1 MYMDLGSPEAMG
13 DSSHLVNKNIV
24 MYSLFAAR
32 LYQVENWASG
42 LSVRCREF
50 TWPFCLLGSQRRLPE
65 MLEGPDSSACFKVT

>member
-50 TWPFCLLGSQRRLPE
+50 TWPFCL
-65 MLEGPDSSACFKVT
+65 